1 MLQAYTISGM
11 KISALLACKQGR
23 EDQYFCGC
31 GDRLI
36 LKCGREKR
44 PHFAHPPG
52 SPHAISRHGDKVD
65 SKAHMDMEEIVEQML
80 RRLCSNVEAEKRIVI
95 NGETYIPDLYAENCY
110 KSWQDMKN
118 NTGTRFNLI
127 VEVQA
132 SNTDYSNVMRKIV
145 AYSSLPNTYVAYI
158 LYGNTFRKPKK
169 GRELLAVSRL
179 KRYLIGLQGRRIAFL
194 ESSEKRNDI
203 GGWRYII
210 AELDRIKDDKS
221 DKPSRK
227 YRYISCTELTAYNFM
242 KAYTTIDLTRKC
254 IDLKSRCIDPSS
266 PNRKCISNDY
276 YCINRVSGYAWA
288 KIALIRPYNYI
299 DYTKPCEFM
308 ELERTKIHS

>member
-1 MLQAYTISGM
+1 MIYAYTTSGK
-11 KISALLACKQGR
+11 KIPAWLACNHSK

-31 GDRLI
+31 GDRMI

-44 PHFAHPPG
+44 PHFAHPAG
-52 SPHAISRHGDKVD
+52 SPHAISRHGDRVD
-65 SKAHMDMEEIVEQML
+65 SKAHMDMEEIVENIL
-80 RRLCSNVEAEKRIVI
+80 RKLCSNVEAEKRIEI
-95 NGETYIPDLYAENCY
+95 NGETYIPDVVAEGCY
-110 KSWQDMKN
+110 RSWQDMKN

-132 SNTDYSNVMRKIV
+132 SNTDYKNMMRKIL

-194 ESSEKRNDI
+194 ERSREKNDI

-210 AELDRIKDDKS
+210 AKLDRIKDDETA
-221 DKPSRK
+221 KPSRK
-227 YRYISCTELTAYNFM
+227 YKYISCTELTAYNFM
-242 KAYTTIDLTRKC
+242 KAFVAIDLIEKC
-254 IDLKSRCIDPSS
+254 IDLGSRCIDPNS

-276 YCINRVSGYAWA
+276 YCKKRVPGYAWA

-299 DYTKPCEFM
+299 DYTKPCEFTA
-308 ELERTKIHS
+308 LERTKIHS